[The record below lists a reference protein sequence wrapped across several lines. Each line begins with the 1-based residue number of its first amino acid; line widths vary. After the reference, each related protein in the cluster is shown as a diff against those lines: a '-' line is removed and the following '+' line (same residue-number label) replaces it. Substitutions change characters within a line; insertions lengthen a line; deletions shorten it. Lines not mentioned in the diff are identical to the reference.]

1 MKQETI
7 NALVRQMEENGVETV
22 RLQFTDIT
30 GTLKSIAVTPAK
42 FARLREEPF
51 FVDGSFLAGRDGED
65 GVELMLKPDPSTFT
79 ILPWKSQ
86 PGNVARLLCSLY
98 QEDGTPF
105 AEDSREVLRQA
116 ERRAAANG
124 YELSVRP
131 ECEFFLFHSDD
142 DGRPTVV
149 THERAGYLDAHP
161 IDLGENAR
169 RDMVRTLE
177 EMGVEVEAS
186 RHEISPGQ
194 HGIDL
199 KPMGLMEAADGIVT
213 FRSAVRSVAKRHGLH
228 ATFMPKP
235 LGDAEGSG
243 VHLHFTLCKDGK
255 NVFAGEEKGSFS
267 EEAAWFAGGLLTHM
281 KAMAAVSNPLVNSYK
296 RLVSGTKA
304 PTELCWSSRRENSLL
319 RIPPVRGTRTRVEF
333 RGADG
338 SANPYLLLALCLETG
353 LDGIAQ
359 RIEIREGESLGRLP
373 ENLGT
378 AIACFREDAFVKKIL
393 GEPLWRRYGAC
404 RQEEWLDYER
414 QVTSWEL
421 REYLYRY

>member
-51 FVDGSFLAGRDGED
+51 FVDGSFVAGRDGED

-79 ILPWKSQ
+79 VLPWKSQ

-149 THERAGYLDAHP
+149 THERAGYLDSHP

-199 KPMGLMEAADGIVT
+199 KPMG
-213 FRSAVRSVAKRHGLH
+213 
-228 ATFMPKP
+228 
-235 LGDAEGSG
+235 
-243 VHLHFTLCKDGK
+243 
-255 NVFAGEEKGSFS
+255 
-267 EEAAWFAGGLLTHM
+267 
-281 KAMAAVSNPLVNSYK
+281 
-296 RLVSGTKA
+296 
-304 PTELCWSSRRENSLL
+304 
-319 RIPPVRGTRTRVEF
+319 
-333 RGADG
+333 
-338 SANPYLLLALCLETG
+338 
-353 LDGIAQ
+353 
-359 RIEIREGESLGRLP
+359 
-373 ENLGT
+373 
-378 AIACFREDAFVKKIL
+378 
-393 GEPLWRRYGAC
+393 
-404 RQEEWLDYER
+404 
-414 QVTSWEL
+414 
-421 REYLYRY
+421 

>member
-1 MKQETI
+1 M
-7 NALVRQMEENGVETV
+7 
-22 RLQFTDIT
+22 
-30 GTLKSIAVTPAK
+30 
-42 FARLREEPF
+42 
-51 FVDGSFLAGRDGED
+51 
-65 GVELMLKPDPSTFT
+65 
-79 ILPWKSQ
+79 
-86 PGNVARLLCSLY
+86 
-98 QEDGTPF
+98 
-105 AEDSREVLRQA
+105 
-116 ERRAAANG
+116 
-124 YELSVRP
+124 
-131 ECEFFLFHSDD
+131 FHSDD

-281 KAMAAVSNPLVNSYK
+281 KAMAVVSNPLVNSTSAWYPGRK
-296 RLVSGTKA
+296 RPQSCAGPPEGKTVCSESHLYAVHGHAWNSEGQTA
-304 PTELCWSSRRENSLL
+304 RPTPTCSWRSVWRRGWTASRR
-319 RIPPVRGTRTRVEF
+319 G
-333 RGADG
+333 
-338 SANPYLLLALCLETG
+338 
-353 LDGIAQ
+353 
-359 RIEIREGESLGRLP
+359 
-373 ENLGT
+373 
-378 AIACFREDAFVKKIL
+378 
-393 GEPLWRRYGAC
+393 
-404 RQEEWLDYER
+404 
-414 QVTSWEL
+414 
-421 REYLYRY
+421 